1 MTALER
7 LAFAFAEEHPMRVA
21 TLVETAPT
29 EALSPFLEEL
39 TPQVAARVLAA
50 AVPLAGA
57 RALGAMAEKPA
68 LAVLGRLNPQ
78 TAAQLLRRVPGA
90 SRRQLLAGL
99 PGKARESIR
108 ALLLYGVHQVGSR
121 CDPLAPA
128 VRKHADV
135 AHALDVVRQAAE
147 GALHYVY
154 VLDDESRLLG
164 VASMRELMCAAPQ
177 EPVAN
182 IMVEHPQRLLAD
194 DPLHSVLAHPG
205 WRKVHA
211 LPVVDESGRFIGA
224 FRYSQFRALEAESG
238 KAQSSGSR
246 TQASS
251 ALAELYWLGASAMLN
266 LGETAVLGQHPPR
279 GEEK

>member
-1 MTALER
+1 MTALGR

-21 TLVETAPT
+21 TLVETAPA
-29 EALSPFLEEL
+29 EALGAFLEEL
-39 TPQVAARVLAA
+39 TPQVAAKVVAA
-50 AVPLAGA
+50 AVPLAAA

-78 TAAQLLRRVPGA
+78 TAAQLLRRVPDAG
-90 SRRQLLAGL
+90 RQQLLGGL
-99 PGKARESIR
+99 PDKARERI
-108 ALLLYGVHQVGSR
+108 AGLLQYGPNQVGSR

-135 AHALDVVRQAAE
+135 THVLELVRNAAE

-164 VASMRELMCAAPQ
+164 VSSMRELMCAAPQ

-182 IMVEHPQRLLAD
+182 IMIKNPQRLLAH
-194 DPLHSVLAHPG
+194 DPLQSVLAHPG

-211 LPVVDESGRFIGA
+211 LPVVDESDRFVGA

-238 KAQSSGSR
+238 KAQTSGSQK
-246 TQASS
+246 QASS
-251 ALAELYWLGASAMLN
+251 ALAELYWLGASAMLT
-266 LGETAVLGQHPPR
+266 LGETAVLGHQKQR
-279 GEEK
+279 EEGT